1 MKYQLLTG
9 LVAALILPALS
20 PIPGHAQA
28 RPDSALDLALDTA
41 LNTPEAATEPSNQAL
56 PSNQTLLQPAV
67 AESPSSP
74 SDSLSAA
81 AGTDLTP
88 SLVQVIAHSLDSTPA
103 ATLYLSNIPLL
114 TFVGTEPATAET
126 TDKIDTAAR
135 GGAADPTVQAST
147 FGERIDALYRDG
159 VDASTISARWNVDD
173 ERFEVMIGDAVL
185 VALNERVTLP
195 DTTGDIAEDTLQI
208 TNRLRRLLGNVEPIT
223 EIEGRPAPAPT
234 VAVRSVSSGLASWY
248 GPGFHGR
255 RSASGEVFNQNAMTA
270 AHRTLPFGTR
280 VRVTNV
286 NNGRQVI
293 VRINDRGPFSGGR
306 VIDLSAGAAGSIGLR
321 SAGVGPVQIEVLG
334 N

>member
-9 LVAALILPALS
+9 LAAALVLPALS
-20 PIPGHAQA
+20 PSPTAAQTQTDPA
-28 RPDSALDLALDTA
+28 FDTA
-41 LNTPEAATEPSNQAL
+41 LISPEAPAESASEPSPETSLQPEATE
-56 PSNQTLLQPAV
+56 TPA
-67 AESPSSP
+67 AP

-81 AGTDLTP
+81 TTNDLTP
-88 SLVQVIAHSLDSTPA
+88 SLVQVIAHQLDDAEA
-103 ATLYLSNIPLL
+103 ATLYLRNIPLL
-114 TFVGTEPATAET
+114 TFVGAESTAAATD
-126 TDKIDTAAR
+126 DKVDTAAE
-135 GGAADPTVQAST
+135 GTAADPAVQANT
-147 FGERIDALYRDG
+147 FAERIDQMHQAEI
-159 VDASTISARWNVDD
+159 DASTISARWNAD
-173 ERFEVMIGDAVL
+173 EEQYEVMVGDETFVS
-185 VALNERVTLP
+185 LNDQITLP
-195 DTTGDIAEDTLQI
+195 DATGNLAEDTLQV
-208 TNRLRRLLGNVEPIT
+208 TNRLRRLLGDVEPIT
-223 EIEGRPAPAPT
+223 EIEGRPAPPAPAQT

-280 VRVTNV
+280 VRVTNL

-306 VIDLSAGAAGSIGLR
+306 VIDLSAGAAGAIGLR